1 MNFLEFLR
9 ISVQWILAI
18 KYFRMGRLLIVVFFL
33 GLVSA
38 CGESNVGDR
47 FRTMPSS
54 IGNLHQVNL
63 VVDPDLWQSELEETF
78 RFYYQ
83 GAYLILP
90 QPEPIFDLR
99 VFSLDD
105 ILQEPVR
112 RELKI
117 FIKMVNISDQNSQL
131 TQMVMTDL
139 GQERIN
145 RYLENDQFG
154 VQIVRDKWARNQLV
168 VYLFGTDSD
177 AISEGV
183 VRSFEQV
190 KSRIKDFFG
199 SMLEA
204 EVYGGGENRELT
216 QLIRSKFGANVRIP
230 TGWVKAIESDNF
242 LWLRDEK
249 RHASLSLVF
258 HSLDYSSEDQLTPQF
273 LRELRDSLTAEYI
286 SSGKEGTYME
296 VEDRFLPLFDFSRRI
311 NGHYAIEL
319 RGIWDMREDFMGGP
333 FKSFLIL
340 NEATNRL
347 LFVDAFAYAPAEDKR
362 NHMIRLNHIVQTTD
376 F

>member
-1 MNFLEFLR
+1 MVR
-9 ISVQWILAI
+9 IIYILLV
-18 KYFRMGRLLIVVFFL
+18 GVLLS
-33 GLVSA
+33 G
-38 CGESNVGDR
+38 CGEGQMGDR
-47 FRTMPSS
+47 FRTMPTS
-54 IGNLHQVNL
+54 IGKLHQINL
-63 VVDPDLWQSELEETF
+63 VVDPDLWQPELEETF

-112 RELKI
+112 RELKV
-117 FIKMVNISDQNSQL
+117 FIKMANLSDQNSQL
-131 TQMVMTDL
+131 TQMVMSDL

-145 RYLENDQFG
+145 RSLENDDFG
-154 VQIVRDKWARNQLV
+154 VQIVRDKWARDQLV
-168 VYLFGTDSD
+168 VYLFGRNSA

-183 VRSFEQV
+183 VRSFDQV
-190 KSRIKDFFG
+190 ELRIKEFFG
-199 SMLEA
+199 GMLEA
-204 EVYGGGENRELT
+204 EIFGGGENRELT
-216 QLIRSKFGANVRIP
+216 QIIRSKFSADIRIP
-230 TGWVKAIESDNF
+230 SDWVKAVESEDF
-242 LWLRDEK
+242 LWIRNEK
-249 RHASLSLVF
+249 RHASLSLLF
-258 HSLDYSSEDQLTPQF
+258 HALDYSTEEQLSPQY
-273 LRELRDSLTAEYI
+273 LRELRDSITREHI

-296 VEDRFLPLFDFSRRI
+296 VEDSFLPLFDFSYRI

-340 NEATNRL
+340 NENTNRL

-362 NHMIRLNHIVQTTD
+362 NHMIRMNHIIQTTN